1 MSTQNTESHTTA
13 TADEQADGET
23 DPGSDTTATGPLV
36 DLTDVTFGYTATPVI
51 EDVSLTIDSGEYVA
65 IVGPNGSGKS
75 TLMQLIVGLLQPDAG
90 TAHLF
95 GERADRF
102 DDGERIG
109 YVAQQAS
116 AAKEMPITVREV
128 VKMGRFAHVGVDRA
142 LGDDRAGLGAF
153 RDAPLGTVR
162 NALSTVREAPV
173 ETGRSALET
182 GGDALNAVFGR
193 LSASDWA
200 AVDEALDT
208 VGMAAFADRRITQLS
223 GGQRQ
228 RAFIARALASEADL
242 LVLDEPTVGVDA
254 ESVDAFYDLLAALN
268 AQGITILLIEHDL
281 GAVVNHA
288 DRVIC
293 LNREVHFDGPADT
306 FVESD
311 ALARAFGTE
320 ARLLTEGD
328 R

>member
-1 MSTQNTESHTTA
+1 MSTQDTDARSRAGTGERATSEADDTA
-13 TADEQADGET
+13 AGE
-23 DPGSDTTATGPLV
+23 PVV
-36 DLTDVTFGYTATPVI
+36 DLANVSFGYTATPVI
-51 EDVSLTIDSGEYVA
+51 EDVSLSIHPGEYVA

-75 TLMQLIVGLLQPDAG
+75 TLMQLMVGLLDPDAG

-109 YVAQQAS
+109 YVAQHAN

-128 VKMGRFAHVGVDRA
+128 VRMGRFPHVGVGRVLDDDQTVTEA
-142 LGDDRAGLGAF
+142 LREDPVGTLRGAV
-153 RDAPLGTVR
+153 G
-162 NALSTVREAPV
+162 
-173 ETGRSALET
+173 
-182 GGDALNAVFGR
+182 AVFGR
-193 LSASDWA
+193 LSAADRA
-200 AVDEALDT
+200 AVDDALDT
-208 VGMAAFADRRITQLS
+208 VGMTAFADRRITQLS

-228 RAFIARALASEADL
+228 RAFIARALASEAEL

-268 AQGITILLIEHDL
+268 DRGITVLLIEHDL
-281 GAVVNHA
+281 GAVVEHA
-288 DRVIC
+288 DRVVC
-293 LNREVHFDGPADT
+293 LNREVYFDGPNDE

-320 ARLLTEGD
+320 ARFLAGVGE
-328 R
+328 